1 MEYGKYDFARLAMDK
16 MGIAD
21 KKDARS
27 MTVDGDVDYEYE
39 VPLKISPVKS

>member
-21 KKDARS
+21 RKNAVP
-27 MTVDGDVDYEYE
+27 MTVDGDVDYEAL
-39 VPLKISPVKS
+39 LKMPKKS